1 MAKTQAQK
9 TAEALRKLHAC
20 KSAGEALTFLNK
32 LKKSDPTTWAEVRKG
47 R

>member
-20 KSAGEALTFLNK
+20 KSAGEALKFLAK
-32 LKKSDPTTWAEVRKG
+32 LKKSDPDTWRQVRTG

>member
-9 TAEALRKLHAC
+9 TEAALKKLHAC
-20 KSAGEALTFLNK
+20 KSAGEALAFLNK
-32 LKKSDPTTWAEVRKG
+32 LKKSDPTTWAQVRAG